1 MAVGSLERTLV
12 FPSSVGY
19 GRFTRLQVT
28 HMMQAAPVRV
38 SLILSFSLA
47 LVSCAPP
54 HSAAPPQSAIPDVR
68 DVPLAEF
75 GQLQI
80 FSPGLMTDGRNIKV
94 RGRVRNPYPEPIEGI
109 RVVFLMMA
117 SPENGARVL
126 DRFQEVLHDRLA
138 YDEQAPLRF
147 DVQTMYAGMGG
158 MNRFELLAFA
168 IKRGGQYL
176 PLPPGWKE

>member
-1 MAVGSLERTLV
+1 MAPREAGLTRVSLSLLLWISTAV
-12 FPSSVGY
+12 PSC
-19 GRFTRLQVT
+19 
-28 HMMQAAPVRV
+28 APVRSTAPAASV
-38 SLILSFSLA
+38 ADRRQIPLS
-47 LVSCAPP
+47 
-54 HSAAPPQSAIPDVR
+54 
-68 DVPLAEF
+68 EF

-117 SPENGARVL
+117 SPENGVRVL
-126 DRFQEVLHDRLA
+126 DRFQEVLDDRLA
-138 YDEQAPLRF
+138 SGEQAPLRF

-168 IKRGGQYL
+168 IKRGGHDL
-176 PLPPGWKE
+176 PLPPDWKE